1 MIIYKA
7 QVVNNLK
14 DVSDIIRQ
22 ELGYE
27 LADFLEEQ
35 VQGVTADYD
44 QLELQLQNEER
55 AHELHCEEWMNV
67 VRDARDALDEV
78 LFDVEHE
85 MFDSF
90 KVPKKRLN
98 RKALEKILEDLDNA
112 L

>member
-1 MIIYKA
+1 MIIWNGE
-7 QVVNNLK
+7 VVNNLR
-14 DVSDIIRQ
+14 DVCDIVRR
-22 ELGYE
+22 ELGND
-27 LADFLEEQ
+27 LADFMEEA
-35 VQGVTADYD
+35 VNGVNEEYG
-44 QLELQLQNEER
+44 QLELQFQNEER

-67 VRDARDALDEV
+67 VRDARDALDEA

-98 RKALEKILEDLDNA
+98 RKAFEKIMEDLDNV

>member
-7 QVVNNLK
+7 QVVDNLMDVNNI
-14 DVSDIIRQ
+14 VRQ
-22 ELGYE
+22 ELGDE
-27 LADFLEEQ
+27 LADFLEKQ

-44 QLELQLQNEER
+44 QLELQFQNEER

-67 VRDARDALDEV
+67 VRDARDALDEA

-98 RKALEKILEDLDNA
+98 RKALEKILEDLNRE